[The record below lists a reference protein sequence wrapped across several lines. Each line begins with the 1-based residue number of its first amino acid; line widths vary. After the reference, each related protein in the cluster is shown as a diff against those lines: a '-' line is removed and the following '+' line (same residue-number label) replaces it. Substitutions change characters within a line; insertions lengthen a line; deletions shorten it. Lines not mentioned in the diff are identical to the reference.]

1 MLATLLRAL
10 TAAERSVVTHVE
22 AHRRE
27 AVGLFEAFHQRLA
40 GQALLTFNSGVA
52 LGGTDVSLDS
62 TGVRG
67 AAFGKSNVVATRM
80 TVTGGLR
87 ILSRGQMAGTDPM
100 RAGAADVPFTSGII
114 SMAIDGIGTAGRND
128 HTANETADLSVFPAL
143 IKRAAILLH
152 RLGRSAEP
160 STDH

>member
-27 AVGLFEAFHQRLA
+27 AVGLLEAFHQRLA
-40 GQALLTFNSGVA
+40 GQALLTFNPGVA
-52 LGGTDVSLDS
+52 LGGIDVSLDS

-67 AAFGKSNVVATRM
+67 AAFGKSNVVAARM

-87 ILSRGQMAGTDPM
+87 ILSRGQLAGTDPM
-100 RAGAADVPFTSGII
+100 RAGGAG
-114 SMAIDGIGTAGRND
+114 AIRN
-128 HTANETADLSVFPAL
+128 ARIYGSNRGF
-143 IKRAAILLH
+143 
-152 RLGRSAEP
+152 
-160 STDH
+160 